1 MNSLSVCS
9 QRHSWFIPVPR
20 QPNGLLKW
28 QSIFSGALHESS
40 TCWVYLFT
48 GLVLA
53 LCCVEMR
60 WWWSS
65 GNGKSLVTSAA
76 FDPQRWELDTFP
88 LRPSAYSFLWL
99 SKKQTGL
106 ASLAPTICFLHALF
120 LHKSLDLKHCC
131 NLFVVAAISHTDTH
145 TLTQLNTSKSM
156 QRFLLEAQSCKLYYD
171 NFWVIRAMG
180 LQSLRSLLSYCAT
193 ILSAI
198 VGIVCTFGAL
208 AYHYLVVALE
218 IALSPHLVI

>member
-1 MNSLSVCS
+1 MNSFSVCS
-9 QRHSWFIPVPR
+9 WRHSWFMPVPR

-48 GLVLA
+48 ELVLA

-65 GNGKSLVTSAA
+65 GNSKSLVTSAA

-99 SKKQTGL
+99 SKSRRVWHLWLRQYVFYMPYFCTNHL
-106 ASLAPTICFLHALF
+106 TLSIVVIYLSLQQFPTHTHPNTIKHIEIHAT
-120 LHKSLDLKHCC
+120 
-131 NLFVVAAISHTDTH
+131 LFVRS
-145 TLTQLNTSKSM
+145 SK
-156 QRFLLEAQSCKLYYD
+156 L
-171 NFWVIRAMG
+171 
-180 LQSLRSLLSYCAT
+180 
-193 ILSAI
+193 
-198 VGIVCTFGAL
+198 
-208 AYHYLVVALE
+208 
-218 IALSPHLVI
+218 